1 MILYG
6 KRSHRLGRQAQINE
20 KLKRKG
26 RIVYQL
32 DTTTTHLGQLVYLRY
47 KLMMRVQRNDNI
59 SKNYDKYNY
68 PQDAHK
74 S

>member
-26 RIVYQL
+26 RTIYQL
-32 DTTTTHLGQLVYLRY
+32 DTTNTHLGQLVYPRY
-47 KLMMRVQRNDNI
+47 ELMMHVQRNVN
-59 SKNYDKYNY
+59 KYNNNG
-68 PQDAHK
+68 K
-74 S
+74 V